1 MNDEST
7 CRDVALDRCRK
18 ELDRVVSVRM
28 LDLFIDNGE
37 TQRDAHRIAAQT
49 EGLLRRGST
58 TRFEVMA
65 TVCR

>member
-37 TQRDAHRIAAQT
+37 TQRDAYRIAAQT
-49 EGLLRRGST
+49 EGLL
-58 TRFEVMA
+58 
-65 TVCR
+65 